1 MSLGIKCILMPKIAQ
16 GLFGIAMPCSGT
28 EITFFKNVINAE
40 ALVGSFYFV
49 LWPVWDLI
57 GSISMNSISF
67 AERQRKWK
75 EELDQELERER
86 GKVLIIYA
94 LIIIPPNGYFHLW
107 FFPTVMR
114 LAGCAK
120 SPSPSRGPNV
130 KRERHADH
138 WTDSST
144 RFFISSNKR
153 QNNWW

>member
-1 MSLGIKCILMPKIAQ
+1 
-16 GLFGIAMPCSGT
+16 
-28 EITFFKNVINAE
+28 
-40 ALVGSFYFV
+40 
-49 LWPVWDLI
+49 
-57 GSISMNSISF
+57 MNSISF

-94 LIIIPPNGYFHLW
+94 LIIIPPMVIFIFD

-130 KRERHADH
+130 KREHHADH
-138 WTDSST
+138 
-144 RFFISSNKR
+144 
-153 QNNWW
+153 